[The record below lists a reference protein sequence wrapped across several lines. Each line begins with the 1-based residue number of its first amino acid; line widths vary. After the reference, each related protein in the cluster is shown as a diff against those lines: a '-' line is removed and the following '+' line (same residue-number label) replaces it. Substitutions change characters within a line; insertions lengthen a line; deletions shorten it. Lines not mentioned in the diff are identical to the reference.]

1 MATAEQVRAVRR
13 SVEQERLGIV
23 FQPVMD
29 LKTQKVFAYEALAR
43 PTDALFADP
52 IELFEAAVEA
62 GCVAEL
68 GRLHRTQAIRECKEW
83 PLFLNLF
90 PDEFDHP
97 LLVRP
102 DDPLFRHNR
111 PVCLEITES
120 VPLKYFEQCHS
131 VLSEV
136 RKKGIMLAIDD
147 LGAGYSNLKY
157 ISDLSPD
164 LVKLDREL
172 VANLRGGTRQFRL
185 LQSIVHLCHQM
196 EAKVVAEGVET
207 MVELA
212 LVRAAGADYCQG
224 YLMARPGL
232 PPPKAVWPETLD

>member
-1 MATAEQVRAVRR
+1 MATAEQIRAVHRHIDR
-13 SVEQERLGIV
+13 EELNIV
-23 FQPVMD
+23 FQPIID
-29 LKTQKVFAYEALAR
+29 LQTRSVFAYEALAR
-43 PTDALFADP
+43 PTDGAFSSPL
-52 IELFEAAVEA
+52 ELFEAAVDA
-62 GCVAEL
+62 GRVAEL
-68 GRLHRTQAIRECKEW
+68 GRLHRIQAVRECREW
-83 PLFLNLF
+83 PLFLNLY

-102 DDPLFRHNR
+102 DDPLFRHKW

-131 VLSEV
+131 VLAEV

-172 VANLRGGTRQFRL
+172 VADLRGGSRQFRL
-185 LQSIVHLCHQM
+185 LQSIVHLCHEM

-207 MVELA
+207 LVELA
-212 LVRAAGADYCQG
+212 LVRAAGVDYAQG
-224 YLMARPGL
+224 YLLARPAF
-232 PPPKAVWPETLD
+232 PPPRAIWPETLS